1 MFLYPFR
8 SIAGGP
14 MFQYCDGVTCS
25 YSWMHFGMGHTL
37 PSLNELIWDMLLAVP
52 NEKLQPRKSIFNN
65 GKIGWLGSFN
75 GEDIY
80 DIFLFTNVT
89 AYINSLDPK
98 KKTVSI
104 TQVPCCTVYRSEQM
118 VQSNTVCY
126 LSYTTYAS
134 IGILNVCR
142 RKPSPRLT
150 LDTTKKFEEMTI

>member
-98 KKTVSI
+98 KK
-104 TQVPCCTVYRSEQM
+104 QFRSPKCHA
-118 VQSNTVCY
+118 VQFIG
-126 LSYTTYAS
+126 LSKWYNQTLYVTLVILLAHLLEYWMYA
-134 IGILNVCR
+134 
-142 RKPSPRLT
+142 
-150 LDTTKKFEEMTI
+150 EESHHLG